1 MWPILILLLHVVY
14 GNPYTDGADICY
26 AANNLTSIFVLL
38 YFNLVSFSTGL
49 HLLSFLGQLL
59 LLT

>member
-14 GNPYTDGADICY
+14 GNHYTDGADICY

-38 YFNLVSFSTGL
+38 YFNLVSLSTG
-49 HLLSFLGQLL
+49 
-59 LLT
+59 